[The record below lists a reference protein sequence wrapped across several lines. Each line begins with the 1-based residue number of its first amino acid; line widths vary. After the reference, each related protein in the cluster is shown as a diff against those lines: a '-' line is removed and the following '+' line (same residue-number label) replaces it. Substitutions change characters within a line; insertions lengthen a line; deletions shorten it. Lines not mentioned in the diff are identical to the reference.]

1 MVTTIKSAFDPL
13 NDLSSLGLAG
23 TYMIPNLSD
32 ISNKAMIAM
41 SATSTG
47 LNMLD
52 KVGEHHAANPDQT
65 LFQATYGTAKNFVKD
80 AVTDKSFV
88 KPREAVDHLVNVAK
102 FGTELVTPLGL
113 KAFTNPIESA
123 NDGVAAAFRTMAIAK
138 SLKQAHQDTKQQ
150 TQQDSTL
157 NYASTF
163 KNVLPQYLKA
173 NKIGRAEA
181 LKMFGGGLKVVP
193 GMHGGNDANLY
204 NAGAVAMGTAASL
217 ANATIGKFA
226 PVANFV
232 QTGKDVVK
240 GLEQGILK
248 NAGIATN
255 AIATLGDSVQS
266 QIKQNMGISSPS
278 KVMIAL
284 GLMIT
289 SGLAVGIKKGIVDVS
304 GASKLLL
311 KVFDFVTKKINLFNS
326 QDISSYDDIIKNS
339 ADGTA
344 QTTKNVYD
352 EANKVNKRTFFGS
365 LLGAGMVAIGSTGI
379 LGDKVSAPFKHLGAY
394 YQGNIDVHKIQGR
407 TAREAEMAV
416 MYQSMAEFAKAN
428 KKKEWK
434 NLWGMAQKQTE
445 MISDDWSVTS
455 GVVGTSVAQIPE
467 FKTLYKTLG
476 GFNYGQNKEG
486 GLQIND
492 VYDWNAGEKKA
503 TKFKTPFGVA
513 KKVNDFLIKHPK
525 MAEKLGFTYNP
536 KYKGYGINTKK
547 APLFAFLGD
556 PDDPTLSNGN
566 DIILGDAI
574 HSVIGGKAYIQSHTT
589 SQEKLRELQKKA
601 RTAFNRVQGN
611 PVRFAEQ
618 PEIQSYLE
626 GLDFGDAPSY
636 NLLNLFGVNDVLNR
650 RTAKNNLTK
659 EKIESFKKSGAFP
672 YEENIKHGKGLL
684 EEFEKDKA
692 SNPLYSVAKF
702 ANKKGLNDYLLMSMH
717 EQAGIENKLKLQK
730 EIFKELSGRMPV
742 SYENPVINHK
752 SFFDNIK
759 QMRKDGLSYK
769 DIGTNLVSAFG
780 EGILTSS
787 GTAIKIVI
795 NFAKNI
801 LNAIKEAFN
810 ITLPNRQKT
819 NTAKGL
825 GLGLGLNETVKMDG
839 ENNAD
844 APSNYSHFDLF
855 GTNHILNKRKT
866 ADNLIKE
873 KIESLRDSGAFSS
886 KKNIE
891 RGKSLLRDFDNNKV
905 SRGKLYSLPYFILSK
920 RLDFDSLMAM
930 QEQAGIQNRTGVQ
943 KGIFKFLSRNLPDSY
958 VEPTINHKSFF
969 DNIKQMR
976 KDGLSYKDI
985 GRNVISAFSEGVLTS
1000 AGSALATVIIFAK
1013 NILSAIKKVFRIASP
1028 SGEGIDVGKNF
1039 ASSTGVGIDNGSDKA
1054 VESAKTLAEKL
1065 KATLRE
1071 EFKSQILSEENLQI
1085 NPARVLSQQMERFDG
1100 YVSGITPEEI
1110 RKKYAELQKRNIS
1123 GISHDYVFK
1132 YAANDLEELLDPTN
1146 KSDATIKRDKKKA
1159 DYIQKTLNN
1168 VFDKF
1173 DDWDS
1178 KWGDAFVQTDDG
1190 VKSKQ
1195 EYLKSKYPYT
1205 YQKDGFIRENSFVGI
1220 NDVLN
1225 RRTAKNAFLKERIE
1239 MKSEYFNTPSSIKE
1253 GQRLLRKYEKIK
1265 SRYPFYSLEKF
1276 AEEEGLYP
1284 HRLIPMHE
1292 QAKRANKPKLQK
1304 EILDYTGTY
1313 YEDVK
1318 PINPKG
1324 FFDNIK
1330 QMRKDGLG
1338 YKDIGIN
1345 LISALKEG
1353 VLLSVPH
1360 VLRTINIFAKSVI
1373 ATVKNIF
1380 KIASPSQVFIEIGK
1394 NIISSIGTGIKNFAP
1409 IALKATQDIAGGI
1422 FKTLLNFSKGKV
1434 FKNIGTS
1441 FFNGGVLKNLISSF
1455 FAGGALKDVG
1465 IGLISSMFKGG
1476 ALKDVGIEFISSM
1489 FMGGGLPNIAIGL
1502 VSSLFAGGIFKNV
1515 AIDSIFKGGGIFKN
1529 IGVGLISSIFK
1540 GGSLQDIS
1548 IQLISSFFKGGSLKD
1563 VGIGLVSAIF
1573 KSTNLQDISSN
1584 FFSSIFKGGG
1594 LQNISSNFFSSIFKD
1609 GILKNISS
1617 SFKKLLSGYA
1627 PVPDSQSTPQNPQG
1641 SITLADQYLNAG
1653 NTLVTNVFEAVKSSI
1668 RQSTLS
1674 GYASLGQVMRN
1685 AVNAALF
1692 SLSNTLKQPLHQALL
1707 SQARSILPWFLQF
1720 IPASFQL
1727 LPKLSFAM
1735 PFVGGM
1741 ALRFGNSIIKN
1752 LLENNILKEG
1762 GFLTNLL
1769 SSITKINLPT
1779 LAGTKTAGV
1788 AGFLSKIVA
1797 PLPFIAGSHP
1807 LLGLGINAVSPVYDA
1822 FSGILGL
1829 DNSMKPNLKKQAL
1842 SAKEVFEN
1850 QTKINRKKAQ
1860 LQDFKGVDASKELVE
1875 NLGNTL
1881 LNSVLNNLDIPVI
1894 PKSVIQR
1901 MIGRKM
1907 GERSGTIADVIN
1919 AFGIEKS
1926 KAEQVLTRNL
1936 ESGNTKRLDGL
1947 TKQILRERGVTKSA
1961 RDAMTPEQLAAARDS
1976 VLNNPL
1982 DITKKERDFLR
1993 FEGDLEANIGK
2004 KGFDITQRT
2013 REAKLIRIL

>member
-1 MVTTIKSAFDPL
+1 SSTGQSSTGQSSTGQSSTGQSSTSKKISRASQRAFEILKEAGQPAPQKSAPQQADQVLKPQSHVPENKNVEKIFQKSNKSQQPVATSSDLENAAQLLINAANILANSATINASQKPKKTKSELESDKKTNKLLVEVKTASSEIKQAAVNLNKITKGFNDSINKIKAASLEIKQSANDLKNAAQLLANAVNVLTGSTQSAINSASDPKKPKSTNNDAELLQPKQDVLPKVKQQLDLAQSNIAKGLNNTVESLSNTAKAAKDFVQSQINQKINASLPSNAEQKTPLQLPTEQAQQLQQPVNIPQKSTKNEDITVLEPLPLELKQNINSVRLNTAKNIVASKRFMDATDQEGNAQLVPQKPINIEKINTKKQTSLDTTRDVFEIINDYFTAEYKKLKTDVDRAKKSGNLEDIDATRNKLKNFASHTEKAVTDIDAIVKQAEDQGYQKYINSELTDVHSKGKSPIRRKTKLANEMIGSLNYAEGQILEKDRKNYVAQAEKAGIEIPEGLKRGIVSNFDGVSAETKKLLNDFIKVVKKQLGIQSPSLVMFEIGMMIASGLFFGMQKGNSKVSEGARKMVTTIKSAFDPL

-717 EQAGIENKLKLQK
+717 EQAGTENKLKLQK
-730 EIFKELSGRMPV
+730 EIFKELSGRMPA
-742 SYENPVINHK
+742 SYRNPV
-752 SFFDNIK
+752 
-759 QMRKDGLSYK
+759 
-769 DIGTNLVSAFG
+769 
-780 EGILTSS
+780 
-787 GTAIKIVI
+787 
-795 NFAKNI
+795 
-801 LNAIKEAFN
+801 
-810 ITLPNRQKT
+810 
-819 NTAKGL
+819 
-825 GLGLGLNETVKMDG
+825 
-839 ENNAD
+839 
-844 APSNYSHFDLF
+844 
-855 GTNHILNKRKT
+855 
-866 ADNLIKE
+866 
-873 KIESLRDSGAFSS
+873 
-886 KKNIE
+886 
-891 RGKSLLRDFDNNKV
+891 
-905 SRGKLYSLPYFILSK
+905 
-920 RLDFDSLMAM
+920 
-930 QEQAGIQNRTGVQ
+930 
-943 KGIFKFLSRNLPDSY
+943 
-958 VEPTINHKSFF
+958 
-969 DNIKQMR
+969 
-976 KDGLSYKDI
+976 
-985 GRNVISAFSEGVLTS
+985 
-1000 AGSALATVIIFAK
+1000 
-1013 NILSAIKKVFRIASP
+1013 
-1028 SGEGIDVGKNF
+1028 
-1039 ASSTGVGIDNGSDKA
+1039 
-1054 VESAKTLAEKL
+1054 
-1065 KATLRE
+1065 
-1071 EFKSQILSEENLQI
+1071 
-1085 NPARVLSQQMERFDG
+1085 
-1100 YVSGITPEEI
+1100 
-1110 RKKYAELQKRNIS
+1110 
-1123 GISHDYVFK
+1123 
-1132 YAANDLEELLDPTN
+1132 
-1146 KSDATIKRDKKKA
+1146 
-1159 DYIQKTLNN
+1159 
-1168 VFDKF
+1168 
-1173 DDWDS
+1173 
-1178 KWGDAFVQTDDG
+1178 
-1190 VKSKQ
+1190 
-1195 EYLKSKYPYT
+1195 
-1205 YQKDGFIRENSFVGI
+1205 
-1220 NDVLN
+1220 
-1225 RRTAKNAFLKERIE
+1225 
-1239 MKSEYFNTPSSIKE
+1239 
-1253 GQRLLRKYEKIK
+1253 
-1265 SRYPFYSLEKF
+1265 
-1276 AEEEGLYP
+1276 
-1284 HRLIPMHE
+1284 
-1292 QAKRANKPKLQK
+1292 
-1304 EILDYTGTY
+1304 
-1313 YEDVK
+1313 
-1318 PINPKG
+1318 INPKG

-1345 LISALKEG
+1345 LISAFSEG
-1353 VLLSVPH
+1353 VLTSAGSALATVI
-1360 VLRTINIFAKSVI
+1360 LFAKNILS
-1373 ATVKNIF
+1373 AVKKVF
-1380 KIASPSQVFIEIGK
+1380 RIASPSG
-1394 NIISSIGTGIKNFAP
+1394 
-1409 IALKATQDIAGGI
+1409 
-1422 FKTLLNFSKGKV
+1422 
-1434 FKNIGTS
+1434 
-1441 FFNGGVLKNLISSF
+1441 
-1455 FAGGALKDVG
+1455 
-1465 IGLISSMFKGG
+1465 
-1476 ALKDVGIEFISSM
+1476 
-1489 FMGGGLPNIAIGL
+1489 
-1502 VSSLFAGGIFKNV
+1502 
-1515 AIDSIFKGGGIFKN
+1515 
-1529 IGVGLISSIFK
+1529 
-1540 GGSLQDIS
+1540 
-1548 IQLISSFFKGGSLKD
+1548 
-1563 VGIGLVSAIF
+1563 
-1573 KSTNLQDISSN
+1573 
-1584 FFSSIFKGGG
+1584 
-1594 LQNISSNFFSSIFKD
+1594 
-1609 GILKNISS
+1609 
-1617 SFKKLLSGYA
+1617 
-1627 PVPDSQSTPQNPQG
+1627 
-1641 SITLADQYLNAG
+1641 
-1653 NTLVTNVFEAVKSSI
+1653 
-1668 RQSTLS
+1668 
-1674 GYASLGQVMRN
+1674 
-1685 AVNAALF
+1685 
-1692 SLSNTLKQPLHQALL
+1692 
-1707 SQARSILPWFLQF
+1707 
-1720 IPASFQL
+1720 
-1727 LPKLSFAM
+1727 
-1735 PFVGGM
+1735 
-1741 ALRFGNSIIKN
+1741 
-1752 LLENNILKEG
+1752 EG
-1762 GFLTNLL
+1762 
-1769 SSITKINLPT
+1769 
-1779 LAGTKTAGV
+1779 
-1788 AGFLSKIVA
+1788 
-1797 PLPFIAGSHP
+1797 
-1807 LLGLGINAVSPVYDA
+1807 
-1822 FSGILGL
+1822 
-1829 DNSMKPNLKKQAL
+1829 
-1842 SAKEVFEN
+1842 
-1850 QTKINRKKAQ
+1850 
-1860 LQDFKGVDASKELVE
+1860 
-1875 NLGNTL
+1875 
-1881 LNSVLNNLDIPVI
+1881 
-1894 PKSVIQR
+1894 
-1901 MIGRKM
+1901 
-1907 GERSGTIADVIN
+1907 
-1919 AFGIEKS
+1919 
-1926 KAEQVLTRNL
+1926 
-1936 ESGNTKRLDGL
+1936 
-1947 TKQILRERGVTKSA
+1947 
-1961 RDAMTPEQLAAARDS
+1961 
-1976 VLNNPL
+1976 
-1982 DITKKERDFLR
+1982 
-1993 FEGDLEANIGK
+1993 
-2004 KGFDITQRT
+2004 
-2013 REAKLIRIL
+2013 